1 MEGASEL
8 CARFARLPFRS
19 ADGGS
24 PLRASPNAASPHFG
38 SLRTLCGIADYY
50 KQEPSWKRDASW
62 RFTPSAPLTKKMSW
76 ATVSKPIA
84 FGAIIYLRLAT

>member
-1 MEGASEL
+1 MEGAIEL
-8 CARFARLPFRS
+8 CARFASLPFR
-19 ADGGS
+19 ALNGGL

-38 SLRTLCGIADYY
+38 NPRPLYGIVDYY
-50 KQEPSWKRDASW
+50 KQEPTWKRDGAL

-84 FGAIIYLRLAT
+84 FGAIIYPGLAT

>member
-1 MEGASEL
+1 MEGAIEL
-8 CARFARLPFRS
+8 CARFASLPFR
-19 ADGGS
+19 AANGGS

-38 SLRTLCGIADYY
+38 SLRTLYGTADCY
-50 KQEPSWKRDASW
+50 KQEPSCKRHGAL

-84 FGAIIYLRLAT
+84 FGAIIYPGLAT